1 MGLFDRFRKRV
12 HEVAEETDGDALS
25 VEATSDE
32 AQALLQQPDDAP
44 VEAPMQPSPQVG
56 PEDDDDWDD
65 VDEEPTQTAPQ
76 DDDDDWDTWDDD
88 EPVAPVH
95 LTKKERKFLERQQK
109 ERKKREAKAKKAMK
123 KRGAVDVARP
133 QGSKV
138 DLSMMRT
145 TTGRQ
150 LVQVAQAPK
159 GSSQTAAIQME
170 DGQSVD
176 IDLGGG
182 VVSEGG
188 RVIKPGEAL
197 DNLLEELEWVLL
209 ESDISSQASSAI
221 IDSLR
226 NALVGARLRRG
237 RHHHHRG
244 DGRRHRQPL
253 RREAAGARLRRGAEL
268 SKVLEAALKRALHAL
283 LQAGYWDFDATVD
296 GFIEAG
302 DLPVV
307 IMLVGVNGTGKTT
320 TAAKIA
326 QRLLNNGRSVIAAA
340 GDTFRAGA
348 IQQLESHCE
357 RLGIRCISSQRGGDS
372 AAIARD
378 AIDSAKAKG
387 IDVVL
392 VDTAGR
398 MQNKTNLMN
407 ELNKVRKVTNPHL
420 TLFVG
425 DSLAGNDAVEQ
436 AKMFQDIMRFDGAV
450 LTKMDTDAKGG
461 AGLSIAYATGR
472 PIVFAG
478 VGQGYDDLMQFNPD
492 WLLDQLFE

>member
-1 MGLFDRFRKRV
+1 MGLFDAFRKRV
-12 HEVAEETDGDALS
+12 REVADETDEGQLS
-25 VEATSDE
+25 TEATSEEAKAVLNALPAEEEDWDE
-32 AQALLQQPDDAP
+32 VEELPQSIDPPAP
-44 VEAPMQPSPQVG
+44 IEPAPT
-56 PEDDDDWDD
+56 DDDWD
-65 VDEEPTQTAPQ
+65 E
-76 DDDDDWDTWDDD
+76 WDDD
-88 EPVAPVH
+88 EPVITQQ
-95 LTKKERKFLERQQK
+95 LSKKERKRLERAERDRAK
-109 ERKKREAKAKKAMK
+109 EATRAKKAMK
-123 KRGAVDVARP
+123 KRGAKEVARP
-133 QGSKV
+133 KGSRV
-138 DLSMMRT
+138 DLTMMRT

-150 LVQVAQAPK
+150 LVEVKQAPR
-159 GSSQTAAIQME
+159 GSTKRVELETEAGTSI
-170 DGQSVD
+170 S

-182 VVSEGG
+182 VVEEGG
-188 RVIKPGEAL
+188 RIIKPGQAL

-209 ESDISSQASSAI
+209 ESDISQQATSAL
-221 IDSLR
+221 IDGLR
-226 NALVGARLRRG
+226 NGLVGSRLRK
-237 RHHHHRG
+237 
-244 DGRRHRQPL
+244 
-253 RREAAGARLRRGAEL
+253 GADL
-268 SKVLEAALKRALHAL
+268 SKVIEAVLKRSLHSL
-283 LQAGYWDFDATVD
+283 LEAGYWDFDASVQQ
-296 GFIEAG
+296 FIDQG
-302 DLPVV
+302 DTPAV

-326 QRLLNNGRSVIAAA
+326 KRLLDNNLSVIAAA

-357 RLGIRCISSQRGGDS
+357 NLGIRCISSQRGGDT

-378 AIDSAKAKG
+378 AIESAKARG

-436 AKMFQDIMRFDGAV
+436 AKMFQEIMRFDGAV

-461 AGLSIAYATGR
+461 AGLSIAYATGK

-478 VGQGYDDLMQFNPD
+478 VGQGYDDLLQFEPS
-492 WLLDQLFE
+492 WLLDQLFD

>member
-1 MGLFDRFRKRV
+1 MGLFDKFRSRV
-12 HEVAEETDGDALS
+12 REVASDVDEQALS
-25 VEATSDE
+25 ADAESAEAKE
-32 AQALLQQPDDAP
+32 LLHTATDVAK
-44 VEAPMQPSPQVG
+44 PS
-56 PEDDDDWDD
+56 DDWDD
-65 VDEEPTQTAPQ
+65 LEAIEAAEQEAQAAPAPDNEWDE
-76 DDDDDWDTWDDD
+76 WDDD
-88 EPVAPVH
+88 EPTASIA
-95 LTKKERKFLERQQK
+95 LTKKERKFLERQEK
-109 ERKKREAKAKKAMK
+109 ERKKKAAKVAKDMK
-123 KRGAVDVARP
+123 KRGAVDIARP
-133 QGSKV
+133 RGSKV
-138 DLSMMRT
+138 DLTMMRT

-150 LVQVAQAPK
+150 LVKVKQAPK
-159 GSSQTAAIQME
+159 GSSKTAKLETEA
-170 DGQSVD
+170 GTTLD
-176 IDLGGG
+176 IELGGG

-188 RVIKPGEAL
+188 RIIKPSEAL

-209 ESDISSQASSAI
+209 ESDISQHATNALIS
-221 IDSLR
+221 SLR
-226 NALVGARLRRG
+226 TALVGSRLRK
-237 RHHHHRG
+237 
-244 DGRRHRQPL
+244 
-253 RREAAGARLRRGAEL
+253 GAEL
-268 SKVLEAALKRALHAL
+268 PKVLEAALKRALHGL
-283 LQAGYWDFDATVD
+283 LEAGYWDFDASVK
-296 GFIEAG
+296 GFLDAG
-302 DLPVV
+302 DSPVV
-307 IMLVGVNGTGKTT
+307 IMMVGVNGTGKTT

-326 QRLLNNGRSVIAAA
+326 HRLLKNNISVIAAA

-357 RLGIRCISSQRGGDS
+357 ALGIRCISSQRGGDS

-378 AIDSAKAKG
+378 AIDSAKARG

-436 AKMFQDIMRFDGAV
+436 AKMFQEIMRFDGAV

-478 VGQGYDDLMQFNPD
+478 VGQGYEDLLQFEPQ

>member
-1 MGLFDRFRKRV
+1 MGLFDRFRKRI
-12 HEVAEETDGDALS
+12 HEVADETDGEALS
-25 VEATSDE
+25 VEADSEE
-32 AQALLQQPDDAP
+32 AKAYLDSKEQASSPSEDWEDLDTEVGSFQPADP
-44 VEAPMQPSPQVG
+44 G
-56 PEDDDDWDD
+56 PNES
-65 VDEEPTQTAPQ
+65 
-76 DDDDDWDTWDDD
+76 DDDWDTWDDD
-88 EPVAPVH
+88 EPTVP
-95 LTKKERKFLERQQK
+95 LQLPKKERKRLEREERDR
-109 ERKKREAKAKKAMK
+109 ERKTAKAMK
-123 KRGAVDVARP
+123 KRGAVEVSRP
-133 QGSKV
+133 EGSRV
-138 DLSMMRT
+138 DLTMMRT

-150 LVQVAQAPK
+150 LVEVQQAPRGGTRTTTIETEA
-159 GSSQTAAIQME
+159 GSNIA
-170 DGQSVD
+170 V
-176 IDLGGG
+176 DLGGG
-182 VVSEGG
+182 VVTDGG
-188 RVIKPGEAL
+188 RIIKAGEAL

-209 ESDISSQASSAI
+209 ESDISHHATRAI

-226 NALVGARLRRG
+226 TALVGARLRK
-237 RHHHHRG
+237 
-244 DGRRHRQPL
+244 
-253 RREAAGARLRRGAEL
+253 GAEL
-268 SKVLEAALKRALHAL
+268 SKVLEAALKRALHGL
-283 LQAGYWDFDATVD
+283 LEAGYWDFDATVQ
-296 GFIEAG
+296 GFIDSG
-302 DLPVV
+302 DVPVV

-326 QRLLNNGRSVIAAA
+326 HRLLNNGHSVIAAA

-378 AIDSAKAKG
+378 AIESAKAKN

-436 AKMFQDIMRFDGAV
+436 ARMFQEIMRFDGAV

-461 AGLSIAYATGR
+461 AGLSIAFATGR

-478 VGQGYDDLMQFNPD
+478 VGQEYGDLLQFQPA

>member
-1 MGLFDRFRKRV
+1 MGLFDRFRKRI
-12 HEVAEETDGDALS
+12 HEVADETDQDALS
-25 VEATSDE
+25 VDASSEEAKE
-32 AQALLQQPDDAP
+32 LLQPPQAAQSEDEWEDLEE
-44 VEAPMQPSPQVG
+44 VEPLREAK
-56 PEDDDDWDD
+56 PEGN
-65 VDEEPTQTAPQ
+65 T
-76 DDDDDWDTWDDD
+76 DDDWDTWDDD
-88 EPVAPVH
+88 EPIVPVT
-95 LTKKERKFLERQQK
+95 LTKKERKLLERQER
-109 ERKKREAKAKKAMK
+109 ERKKAAAQAKKAMK
-123 KRGAVDVARP
+123 KRGAVEMARP
-133 QGSKV
+133 KGSKV

-150 LVQVAQAPK
+150 LVEVKQAPK
-159 GSSQTAAIQME
+159 GSSKTATIELEQ
-170 DGQSVD
+170 GSTVD

-188 RVIKPGEAL
+188 RIIKPGQGL
-197 DNLLEELEWVLL
+197 DDLLEELEWALL
-209 ESDISSQASSAI
+209 ESDISQQATSAI

-226 NALVGARLRRG
+226 KALVGARLRK
-237 RHHHHRG
+237 
-244 DGRRHRQPL
+244 
-253 RREAAGARLRRGAEL
+253 GADL
-268 SKVLEAALKRALHAL
+268 SKVLEAALKRALHTL
-283 LQAGYWDFDATVD
+283 LQAGYWDFDASVKA
-296 GFIEAG
+296 FVEKG

-326 QRLLNNGRSVIAAA
+326 QRLLNNGLSVIAAA

-357 RLGIRCISSQRGGDS
+357 RLGIRCVSSQRGGDS

-436 AKMFQDIMRFDGAV
+436 AKMFQEIMRFDGAV

-461 AGLSIAYATGR
+461 AGLSIAFATGR
-472 PIVFAG
+472 PIVFVG
-478 VGQGYDDLMQFNPD
+478 VGQNYEDLLQFDPQ

>member
-25 VEATSDE
+25 VEATSQE
-32 AQALLQQPDDAP
+32 AQALLNQQDPAP
-44 VEAPMQPSPQVG
+44 QPSQPI
-56 PEDDDDWDD
+56 EEEWDD
-65 VDEEPTQTAPQ
+65 VDVEPVQSAPAEQ
-76 DDDDDWDTWDDD
+76 DDDDDDWDTWDDD
-88 EPVAPVH
+88 EPIAPVQ
-95 LTKKERKFLERQQK
+95 LSKKERKLLERQEKVRRRQ
-109 ERKKREAKAKKAMK
+109 EEKAKKAMK
-123 KRGAVDVARP
+123 KRGAVAVARP
-133 QGSKV
+133 KGSKV

-150 LVQVAQAPK
+150 LVNVEQAPK
-159 GSSQTAAIQME
+159 GSTERAAIQLQG
-170 DGQSVD
+170 GQSIDV
-176 IDLGGG
+176 DLGGG
-182 VVSEGG
+182 VVAEGG
-188 RVIKPGEAL
+188 RIIKPGEAL
-197 DNLLEELEWVLL
+197 ENLLEELEWVLL
-209 ESDISSQASSAI
+209 ESDISQHASSAI

-226 NALVGARLRRG
+226 NALI
-237 RHHHHRG
+237 
-244 DGRRHRQPL
+244 
-253 RREAAGARLRRGAEL
+253 GARLRRGAEL

-283 LQAGYWDFDATVD
+283 LEAGYWDFDATVD

-302 DLPVV
+302 DVPVV

-436 AKMFQDIMRFDGAV
+436 AQMFQEIMRFDGAV

-461 AGLSIAYATGR
+461 AGLSIAFATGR

-478 VGQGYDDLMQFNPD
+478 VGQGYDDLLQFNPD

>member
-25 VEATSDE
+25 VEASSQE
-32 AQALLQQPDDAP
+32 AQALLNQQDPAP
-44 VEAPMQPSPQVG
+44 QPSQPI
-56 PEDDDDWDD
+56 EEEWDD
-65 VDEEPTQTAPQ
+65 VDVESVQSAPAEQ
-76 DDDDDWDTWDDD
+76 DDDDDDWDTWDDD
-88 EPVAPVH
+88 EPIAPVQ
-95 LTKKERKFLERQQK
+95 LSKKERKLLERQEKDRRRQ
-109 ERKKREAKAKKAMK
+109 EEKAKKAMK
-123 KRGAVDVARP
+123 KRGAVAVARP
-133 QGSKV
+133 KGSKV

-150 LVQVAQAPK
+150 LVNVEQAPK
-159 GSSQTAAIQME
+159 GSTERAAIQLQG
-170 DGQSVD
+170 GQSIDV
-176 IDLGGG
+176 DLGGG
-182 VVSEGG
+182 VVAEGG
-188 RVIKPGEAL
+188 RIIKPGEAL
-197 DNLLEELEWVLL
+197 ENLLEELEWVLL
-209 ESDISSQASSAI
+209 ESDISQHASSAI

-226 NALVGARLRRG
+226 NALI
-237 RHHHHRG
+237 
-244 DGRRHRQPL
+244 
-253 RREAAGARLRRGAEL
+253 GARLRRGAEL

-283 LQAGYWDFDATVD
+283 LEAGYWDFDATVD

-302 DLPVV
+302 DVPVV

-326 QRLLNNGRSVIAAA
+326 QRLLNNGHSVIAAA

-436 AKMFQDIMRFDGAV
+436 AQMFQEIMRFDGAV

-461 AGLSIAYATGR
+461 AGLSIAFATGR

-478 VGQGYDDLMQFNPD
+478 VGQGYDDLLQFNPD